1 MPLRIDVRIHPP
13 FHRRLPS
20 RWLREVARTALLA
33 EGLGD
38 GQLGI
43 VVADDDT
50 VRELNRTYAHE
61 DAPTDVLSFP
71 LQEGEEFPQVP
82 RIPRPLGEVVISLPT
97 AQRQAQE
104 GGRTLQQE
112 VAHLLVHGILHLLGY
127 DHSQPQDERIMRAR
141 EEEILTRLGYGPGEG
156 SYGHPST

>member
-1 MPLRIDVRIHPP
+1 MPLRIDVQVRSP
-13 FHRRLPS
+13 FRRRLSS

-33 EGLGD
+33 EGVGD
-38 GQLGI
+38 GQVGI

-50 VRELNRTYAHE
+50 LRELNRTYAQE

-71 LQEGEEFPQVP
+71 LQEGEGFPQVP
-82 RIPRPLGEVVISLPT
+82 HLPRPLGEVIISFPT

-104 GGRTLQQE
+104 GGRTLHQE

-127 DHSQPQDERIMRAR
+127 DHSQPQEERIMRAR
-141 EEEILTRLGYGPGEG
+141 EEEILARLCFRP
-156 SYGHPST
+156 